1 VIAKSELN
9 RLGITEPIVA
19 KVCEPT
25 VWSAGNQ
32 VLYDL
37 CRMQPKH
44 ESKEISI
51 AKVWIIGRTYAAAIE
66 RGAPNAGNQFYE
78 TKVGPKMVDGIDSIF
93 EPLRT
98 IQPVAD
104 NNLSEVMEAYNLTN
118 ELLRDIAGKER
129 RSLSSKYLHF
139 HFPNLYYLYDS
150 RALGQIKQ
158 LTDGVGKNLP
168 DDFKRG
174 GFDPVYTR
182 FYLRCWRLVRSIHK
196 AYGIRLTPRQL
207 DNLLLKRDLDQKTS
221 STRKKNRK

>member
-1 VIAKSELN
+1 MISKKQLVQFGIMENTASSAQDKTHWEIANKILYKICRDYPRHDSIEVAIAK
-9 RLGITEPIVA
+9 I
-19 KVCEPT
+19 
-25 VWSAGNQ
+25 
-32 VLYDL
+32 
-37 CRMQPKH
+37 
-44 ESKEISI
+44 
-51 AKVWIIGRTYAAAIE
+51 WIIGRTYAAAIE
-66 RGAPNAGNQFYE
+66 RGAEHAGDQFYE
-78 TKVGPKMVDGIDSIF
+78 TKVGPQMVVGIDSIF

-98 IQPVAD
+98 IKSVAD
-104 NNLSEVMEAYNLTN
+104 KNLSMVMEAYNLTN

-182 FYLRCWRLVRSIHK
+182 FYLRCWSLVRSIHE

-207 DNLLLKRDLDQKTS
+207 DNLLLKRASDQKTS